1 MEVQEL
7 QVMQKAI
14 TEEEVARQSLREL
27 VVAFPLVTVRR
38 EARERGLHRPVMRR
52 PLPRQELQQELHQ
65 KILTFDLALRTR
77 QT

>member
-1 MEVQEL
+1 MASAGVVYQLRRTVVTYPAIGPRAMEVQEL

-38 EARERGLHRPVMRR
+38 EARERGLH
-52 PLPRQELQQELHQ
+52 
-65 KILTFDLALRTR
+65 
-77 QT
+77 